1 MQDQAEQLR
10 QMMRGRGGGNNG
22 AAPVRNRTRIIAVS
36 SGKGGVGK
44 TNISTALA
52 IAYAKI
58 GKKVILLD
66 ADLGLANVNVVMG
79 IIPKYNLYHLME
91 RQRSIKE
98 IILDTEYGVKIVAGA
113 SGFSKIAN
121 LGEEEREYFI
131 EEMSQLSNADIVI
144 MVHPDYQYTPK
155 LVPAMASMLA
165 FGEYDAVI
173 ASRFIGKGALE
184 GGMPLYKFW
193 ANKFLTFF
201 QNILMKERLTEY
213 HTGFRAF
220 TREVLEK
227 LPLKDCND
235 DFIFDNEML
244 ALIFYKGYTV
254 GQISCPTKYFPD
266 ASSINFMRSCKYG
279 FGVLGVSIKY
289 LLAKTGIYKSAIFK
303 NDAKTLNPEEKLP
316 YYEN

>member
-1 MQDQAEQLR
+1 MINNKKIVVIMPAYNAE
-10 QMMRGRGGGNNG
+10 
-22 AAPVRNRTRIIAVS
+22 
-36 SGKGGVGK
+36 K
-44 TNISTALA
+44 TLEKT
-52 IAYAKI
+52 
-58 GKKVILLD
+58 
-66 ADLGLANVNVVMG
+66 
-79 IIPKYNLYHLME
+79 YNELY
-91 RQRSIKE
+91 RDIVDE
-98 IILDTEYGVKIVAGA
+98 IILVDDNSSDQTKEVAKKLNITTIVHDKNKGYGGNQKTCYTAA
-113 SGFSKIAN
+113 
-121 LGEEEREYFI
+121 L
-131 EEMSQLSNADIVI
+131 QTDADIVI

-201 QNILMKERLTEY
+201 QNILMKERLSEY

-220 TREVLEK
+220 TREVLTK

-279 FGVLGVSIKY
+279 FGVISVSVKY
-289 LLAKTGIYKSAIFK
+289 FLAKTGIYKSRIFK
-303 NDAKTLNPEEKLP
+303 NDAKTLDPQEKLP

>member
-1 MQDQAEQLR
+1 MINNKKIVVIMPAYNAE
-10 QMMRGRGGGNNG
+10 
-22 AAPVRNRTRIIAVS
+22 
-36 SGKGGVGK
+36 K
-44 TNISTALA
+44 TLEKT
-52 IAYAKI
+52 
-58 GKKVILLD
+58 
-66 ADLGLANVNVVMG
+66 
-79 IIPKYNLYHLME
+79 YNELY
-91 RQRSIKE
+91 RDIVDE
-98 IILDTEYGVKIVAGA
+98 IILVDDNSSDKTKEVAKRLNITTIVHDKNKGYG
-113 SGFSKIAN
+113 AN
-121 LGEEEREYFI
+121 QKTCYTAALKTG
-131 EEMSQLSNADIVI
+131 ADIVI

-184 GGMPLYKFW
+184 GGMPFYKFI
-193 ANKFLTFF
+193 ANKFLTTV
-201 QNILMKERLTEY
+201 QNLLIKERLTEY

-244 ALIFYKGYTV
+244 ALIFYKGYTI

-279 FGVLGVSIKY
+279 FGVLNVSWKY
-289 LLAKTGIYKSAIFK
+289 FLAKAGIYKSKIFK
-303 NDAKTLNPEEKLP
+303 NNALPLNPQEELP
-316 YYEN
+316 YYES